1 MSNSNF
7 RHKARTAAV
16 ILAGAAGLALAAGR
30 ASAAAPEDAV
40 PRIVVRY
47 DSGMLATDE
56 GVKQLYRRLNSAAEK
71 VCIDESNNRF
81 VSDAVIAC
89 RRQAVAR
96 AVHEIGNP
104 HLAALQAARV
114 KSG

>member
-7 RHKARTAAV
+7 AKRARAAAV
-16 ILAGAAGLALAAGR
+16 ILAGAAGLALVAGR
-30 ASAAAPEDAV
+30 ASAATPEDAV
-40 PRIVVRY
+40 PSIVVRY
-47 DSGMLATDE
+47 DIGMLATDD
-56 GVKQLYRRLNSAAEK
+56 GVRQLYRRLNSAAQK
-71 VCIDESNNRF
+71 VCVDQTADKF
-81 VSDAVIAC
+81 ASDAVIAC

-96 AVHEIGNP
+96 AVEQIGNP